1 MERALGLEAT
11 LVISLGMVLVVA
23 WVMGRP
29 LSLVGLRVGSRWS
42 LGTVRLCLEL
52 PRGLVN
58 RGGGM
63 LRRLL
68 VWLLSLVV
76 TAW

>member
-29 LSLVGLRVGSRWS
+29 LSLVGLRVGSWWS

-58 RGGGM
+58 REGGM